1 MRRGRKKESSIEE
14 SCLSE
19 ERKIYLSIS
28 VSISVSI
35 SISMKRSEWIRR
47 ERKRKYNE
55 QEHAFAKNQY
65 QTSSTD
71 WFSCGCASF
80 AFSLTTLD
88 KPSGTALY
96 LLSTLCVCVCEIGNI
111 EGFVKFIDLK
121 ITQSEWTSVCLTSVK
136 SRVFEFLAQAGKI
149 HKEKEKQSMKSAGSE
164 HGGHASFAWRLWV
177 RIWMLGILYDFFF
190 DPLNLRNVVQ
200 SFTDSEVGMPIRWQ
214 ILRQFAEPQVS
225 ESRKALVEKE
235 NTPGRQRWT
244 PRGQR
249 RILAPIA
256 RKQRRTPRNAGQTR
270 RLAGSLPSRT
280 SRKPRKSGESI
291 PPSLRKRPRTSVLFR
306 QHRQR
311 PFTHFLSESECSVS
325 STFHSLLQFR
335 LTATWFPRLVY
346 VPKRS
351 AGQIR
356 LISRYVYFS
365 IVSNFS

>member
-1 MRRGRKKESSIEE
+1 
-14 SCLSE
+14 
-19 ERKIYLSIS
+19 
-28 VSISVSI
+28 
-35 SISMKRSEWIRR
+35 
-47 ERKRKYNE
+47 
-55 QEHAFAKNQY
+55 
-65 QTSSTD
+65 
-71 WFSCGCASF
+71 
-80 AFSLTTLD
+80 
-88 KPSGTALY
+88 
-96 LLSTLCVCVCEIGNI
+96 
-111 EGFVKFIDLK
+111 
-121 ITQSEWTSVCLTSVK
+121 
-136 SRVFEFLAQAGKI
+136 
-149 HKEKEKQSMKSAGSE
+149 
-164 HGGHASFAWRLWV
+164 
-177 RIWMLGILYDFFF
+177 MLGILYDFFF

-225 ESRKALVEKE
+225 ESRKALVEKENKPGLSDRKALVEKE

-335 LTATWFPRLVY
+335 LTAT
-346 VPKRS
+346 
-351 AGQIR
+351 
-356 LISRYVYFS
+356 
-365 IVSNFS
+365 